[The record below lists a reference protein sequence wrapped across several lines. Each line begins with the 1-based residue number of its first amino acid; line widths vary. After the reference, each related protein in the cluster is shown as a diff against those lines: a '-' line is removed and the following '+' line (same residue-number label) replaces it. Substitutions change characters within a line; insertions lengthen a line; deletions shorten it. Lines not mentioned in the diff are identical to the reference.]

1 MNKVS
6 HLFSLLFLFNSSKK
20 MEKNQPK
27 TAPETINR
35 RLAMTFLLYGASLEA
50 STNLPAA
57 QLATNLFSDPL
68 SADPKGLA
76 LALVVVVASL
86 IPITKGAI
94 SEPFGV
100 FTPRAERVNGRAAML
115 AIAAVLALES
125 RAGGV
130 PFF

>member
-1 MNKVS
+1 MA
-6 HLFSLLFLFNSSKK
+6 FF
-20 MEKNQPK
+20 
-27 TAPETINR
+27 
-35 RLAMTFLLYGASLEA
+35 LYGASLEA
-50 STNLPAA
+50 STGLTAS
-57 QLATNLFSDPL
+57 QLATRLFAAGGGGPL
-68 SADPKGLA
+68 VVDPKGVA
-76 LALVVVVASL
+76 LAAAIVVASL

-125 RAGGV
+125 RVGV

>member
-1 MNKVS
+1 M
-6 HLFSLLFLFNSSKK
+6 
-20 MEKNQPK
+20 
-27 TAPETINR
+27 A
-35 RLAMTFLLYGASLEA
+35 FLLYGASVEA
-50 STNLPAA
+50 STDLTAA
-57 QLATNLFSDPL
+57 QLGSNLLSDPL
-68 SADPKGLA
+68 GWDPKGLA
-76 LALVVVVASL
+76 LAALIVVASL

-94 SEPFGV
+94 SEPFGP

>member
-1 MNKVS
+1 M
-6 HLFSLLFLFNSSKK
+6 
-20 MEKNQPK
+20 K
-27 TAPETINR
+27 TSETGPETING
-35 RLAMTFLLYGASLEA
+35 RLAMAFFLYGASLEA
-50 STNLPAA
+50 STNLTAA
-57 QLATNLFSDPL
+57 QLGANLLADPL

-76 LALVVVVASL
+76 LAALIVVASL

-100 FTPRAERVNGRAAML
+100 FTPKAERVNGRAAML
-115 AIAAVLALES
+115 AIAAVIALES

>member
-1 MNKVS
+1 M
-6 HLFSLLFLFNSSKK
+6 
-20 MEKNQPK
+20 
-27 TAPETINR
+27 A
-35 RLAMTFLLYGASLEA
+35 FLLYGASLEA
-50 STNLPAA
+50 SSGLTAA
-57 QLATNLFSDPL
+57 QLGSRLLADPL
-68 SADPKGLA
+68 HWDPKGLA
-76 LALVVVVASL
+76 LAALVVVASL
-86 IPITKGAI
+86 VPITKGAI